1 MPNAHLFDGRLA
13 MLYWTPRSVPETTI
27 GQMAADIRTGA
38 PNVNAVFVKT
48 NNGTIWQGAYD
59 STKPNLAINS
69 IADVQRWSS
78 ALAARG
84 LECHAWC
91 VARGISP
98 AQEAEMIANICL
110 QGGVK
115 SMLLDLESGPSYFVG
130 DQSAAQALAVGIRQ
144 RVGPDFH
151 VGLIFDARGNRPQQ
165 LWVQSIWFPEI
176 DSLMPMVYHYH
187 FGISAEQALAN
198 CYAAIGNWDKPVY
211 PMLEAYTPDGFSTP
225 YPPSEA
231 THAANVAINTHRAA
245 GLSFYRYGIGLTT
258 SDGGMNMSELAAGIA
273 PIGLPVPPATVE
285 VGSPPVPPP
294 TGGVVVGPPPVPGPM
309 VPTLVIIDPNNE
321 RTGEFAV
328 NYYGDPAQLSPGWSV
343 DVDVNGRPYAYRAAS
358 YNTQT
363 LYVSYAPRLT
373 GKGKYVI
380 EAFIPHEHAYARDVH
395 YVIVDYPD
403 GVRRE
408 TTAILDQSPHNDV
421 WVPLQGDIINGQPG
435 GPLVSEFDLD
445 PAFPDAGRVNVADV
459 TFIDPQTSPT
469 GKFEITFGAI
479 RWRPASMVITG
490 FDAPVGTEAE
500 RAGALA
506 VGNQFNGDPIWVG
519 NWYDANP
526 FLSRYRLGSGYAIHT
541 GADLNLIGAA
551 IADKDAP
558 VFAVADGL
566 VTCARF
572 LSTGWKN
579 VVVVEHPVQGENR
592 VVYARYAHL
601 GNLFVQEGWQV
612 QRGQKIGTIGEYAP
626 NNYHLHFDISPTT
639 ILKTT
644 PNHWPGD
651 NLPAVRQDYVDPLA
665 FIKQR
670 HVLR

>member
-1 MPNAHLFDGRLA
+1 
-13 MLYWTPRSVPETTI
+13 
-27 GQMAADIRTGA
+27 
-38 PNVNAVFVKT
+38 
-48 NNGTIWQGAYD
+48 
-59 STKPNLAINS
+59 
-69 IADVQRWSS
+69 
-78 ALAARG
+78 
-84 LECHAWC
+84 
-91 VARGISP
+91 
-98 AQEAEMIANICL
+98 
-110 QGGVK
+110 
-115 SMLLDLESGPSYFVG
+115 
-130 DQSAAQALAVGIRQ
+130 
-144 RVGPDFH
+144 
-151 VGLIFDARGNRPQQ
+151 
-165 LWVQSIWFPEI
+165 
-176 DSLMPMVYHYH
+176 
-187 FGISAEQALAN
+187 
-198 CYAAIGNWDKPVY
+198 
-211 PMLEAYTPDGFSTP
+211 
-225 YPPSEA
+225 
-231 THAANVAINTHRAA
+231 
-245 GLSFYRYGIGLTT
+245 
-258 SDGGMNMSELAAGIA
+258 
-273 PIGLPVPPATVE
+273 
-285 VGSPPVPPP
+285 
-294 TGGVVVGPPPVPGPM
+294 M